1 MVVSNKEL
9 GNNFEKLFL
18 QELGKL
24 GFWAHFIEPN
34 KQGAQPFDIIA
45 VKNGEAYAFDCK
57 TCIRSVFGIKR
68 LEINQMMSFNKIIN
82 HGCHHAY
89 LAVLHDNRVHIVKYE
104 DLVRYGSVELNE
116 SNLLEQVIY

>member
-1 MVVSNKEL
+1 MTINNKEL
-9 GNNFEKLFL
+9 GNDFEKEFL

-45 VKNGEAYAFDCK
+45 IRHGEPYAFDCK

-68 LEINQMMSFNKIIN
+68 LEINQMTAFNKIIN
-82 HGCHHAY
+82 HGCRNVY
-89 LAVLHDNRVHIVKYE
+89 LAVLHDNRVHLVKYE
-104 DLVRYGSVELNE
+104 DLLKYGSVDLNE
-116 SNLLEQVIY
+116 SNLLEQIIY